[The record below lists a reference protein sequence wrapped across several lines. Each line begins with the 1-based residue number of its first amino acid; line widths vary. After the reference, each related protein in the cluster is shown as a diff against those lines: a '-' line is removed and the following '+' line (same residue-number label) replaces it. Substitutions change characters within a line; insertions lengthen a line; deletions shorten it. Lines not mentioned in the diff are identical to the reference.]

1 MANARDMAIERA
13 AGLLRQGRASEACT
27 VLEAALAS
35 GASDPAAERLLAQC
49 LAQAGDLNAAL
60 DRQRSL
66 VPADIA
72 QADGQGRGDALAAAQ
87 LAQLAMYYD
96 EAAGIARALVER
108 DPGDLEAAHLLATL
122 VLWTEGP
129 DAARAALA
137 GVREEDVPPPLLAE
151 LIAFHDDPPPT
162 LLERVRAAA
171 DDDALP
177 AQLRA
182 DLLLA
187 LAQVRDR
194 AGEPDAAWE
203 LAERGNSLAP
213 PRTPQDWRAILRAH
227 LRMFGETSAAPEG
240 DGPRHLYLLGTP
252 RSGQSLLQSILA
264 AAPGVASVGERGALL
279 QHVLFR
285 TGEIARMPATQ
296 RARLFA
302 QLAEADRRGLAR
314 LVGERKWVVDKSPLH
329 LAVAGSVARVHP
341 RATFAAM
348 LRDPAD
354 VAMSIWLRSF
364 PPIYDYAND
373 LGTILA
379 QLDFA
384 LDALAAWREAGLPI
398 ALIDYAA
405 LATDPARE
413 AETLFGRLGLEWSEA
428 YLRPENRTQPVAT
441 FSAAQVRR
449 PISSGVARGAHA
461 YADRLAP
468 HALAIE
474 KLRAKT
480 ATLLAQ

>member
-1 MANARDMAIERA
+1 MANTQDRAVERA
-13 AGLLRQGRASEACT
+13 AGLLRQGRAGEAC
-27 VLEAALAS
+27 AALETALAN
-35 GASDPAAERLLAQC
+35 GAPDPATVRLLAQA

-60 DRQRSL
+60 DRQQAL
-66 VPADIA
+66 VPADLA
-72 QADGQGRGDALAAAQ
+72 RADAQGRADALAAAQ
-87 LAQLAMYYD
+87 LARLAMYYD
-96 EAAGIARALVER
+96 DAAGIARALVER
-108 DPGDLEAAHLLATL
+108 DPGDAAAAHLLATL

-129 DAARAALA
+129 EAARAALA
-137 GVREEDVPPPLLAE
+137 GVRAEDVPPPLLAE
-151 LIAFHDDPPPT
+151 LTAFHDDPPAA

-177 AQLRA
+177 AQVRA

-187 LAQVRDR
+187 LAQQRDR
-194 AGEPDAAWE
+194 AGEPDAAWA
-203 LAERGNSLAP
+203 LAERGNALAP

-227 LRMFGETSAAPEG
+227 LRMFGETAPAPEG
-240 DGPRHLYLLGTP
+240 GGTRHLYLLGTP

-264 AAPGVASVGERGALL
+264 AAPGIASVGERGALL

-285 TGEIARMPATQ
+285 TGEVARMPPAQ
-296 RARLFA
+296 RAGLFA

-314 LVGERKWVVDKSPLH
+314 LVGERAWVVDKSPLH

-341 RATFAAM
+341 RAEFAAV

-373 LGTILA
+373 LGAILA

-384 LDALAAWREAGLPI
+384 LDALAAWREAGLTI

-405 LATDPARE
+405 LASDPAGE
-413 AETLFGRLGLEWSEA
+413 GAALFGRLGIDWDDA

-441 FSAAQVRR
+441 FSAAQVRQ
-449 PISSGVARGAHA
+449 PISPGVARGAAA
-461 YADRLAP
+461 YAQRLAP
-468 HALAIE
+468 HAPAIDA
-474 KLRAKT
+474 LREKT
-480 ATLLAQ
+480 AKLLAE